1 MPSLSSR
8 PLRLLTHTALLSL
21 CAALPAC
28 VDDVVVMPPGQ
39 NPPPGAD
46 AGAGP
51 DAYVPPDPQQAI
63 YYDLATFANDIQP
76 QLDQGCTLS
85 GCHSEQDR
93 FTPFFLVRTPGVGS
107 TAMWSNLLRVTDL
120 VDLAVTP
127 FVAEDT
133 LLYRRST
140 DNHAGTVFS
149 NATAL
154 RDWLNEAAASF
165 PDRTGVWDPDAFEL
179 DIQPTLDQA
188 GCSRVGCH
196 DYESGREFLLFPAP
210 ERRSGKMA
218 QNMRAVMAFTD
229 LGEPGPEDTDIYLR
243 ATDGHGGT
251 PITSEQAAALA
262 AWIQDAMTAV
272 FE

>member
-1 MPSLSSR
+1 MSSLSSR

-28 VDDVVVMPPGQ
+28 VDDVIVTPPDQ

-46 AGAGP
+46 AGP

-63 YYDLATFANDIQP
+63 YYDLATFADVIQP

-85 GCHSEQDR
+85 GCHGEQDQS
-93 FTPFFLVRTPGVGS
+93 TPFFLVRTPIVGS
-107 TAMWSNLLRVTDL
+107 TEMWTNLVRVTDL

-127 FVAEDT
+127 FVAEET
-133 LLYRRST
+133 ELYRKIT

-149 NATAL
+149 NPAAL

-165 PDRTGVWDPDAFEL
+165 PDRSGVWDPDAFEL
-179 DIQPTLDQA
+179 EIQPSLDQA

-196 DYESGREFLLFPAP
+196 DYESGRQFLLFPAP

-218 QNMRAVMAFTD
+218 QNMRAVMAFID
-229 LGEPGPEDTDIYLR
+229 LGEPRPEDTIIYFK

-251 PITSEQAAALA
+251 PMTSEQAAALA